1 MKIALVTA
9 FPPSR
14 QGLNEYGFHVAD
26 ELRRHSELQLTIL
39 ADRLPHAEPELP
51 DFNVVR
57 CWGFNRLDNPVCLL
71 RAIRQLKPDIVW
83 YNIGFASFGGRPLPA
98 FFGLTTPA
106 LTRFCSCYTHITL
119 HQLFETVNLA
129 DAGVKSP
136 WMYRVAGRVATH
148 VLLCANSMSV
158 LLPAYHRTL
167 RKRYGRGT
175 VKVRHHGIFA
185 SCPEQPDL
193 SKRGN
198 PVHRILA
205 FGKWGTY
212 KRLELLIDAF
222 ERIVL
227 QSPPVELV
235 IAGGDHPKTQG
246 YVNSVAERVQRNRR
260 IRFVGYVPE
269 EAIPE
274 LFQTA
279 SLAVMP
285 YTSSAGSSGVAHLA
299 CQYGLP
305 ILVSDIEDFRELAE
319 HERVSMDF
327 FVPNDVDSLAS
338 HLAELLKS
346 PERLAQMARHNFS
359 AALEMS
365 MPQVIRQYIRSFDVQ
380 HRLRMLKAFSQ
391 LRSSPRWMP
400 TRSWMAR
407 RLERKLKSWDKP
419 GRRDSREL

>member
-14 QGLNEYGFHVAD
+14 QGLNEYGFHIAT
-26 ELRRHSELQLTIL
+26 ELRHHHGLKLTIL
-39 ADRLPHAEPELP
+39 ADHLPHPEAELP
-51 DFNVVR
+51 GFEIVR
-57 CWGFNRLDNPVCLL
+57 CWGFNRLDNPLRLL
-71 RAIRQLKPDIVW
+71 GVIRQLQPDVVW
-83 YNIGFASFGGRPLPA
+83 YNIGFASFGGSPLPA

-106 LTRFCSCYTHITL
+106 LTRLCSCYAHITL
-119 HQLFETVNLA
+119 HQLFETVNLT

-136 WMYRVAGRVATH
+136 MLYGVAGWVATH

-167 RKRYGRGT
+167 REKYRRGT

-185 SCPEQPDL
+185 SCPEQADP

-222 ERIVL
+222 ERVVRL
-227 QSPPVELV
+227 YPNVELV
-235 IAGGDHPKTQG
+235 IAGGDHPKTAG
-246 YVNSVAERVQRNRR
+246 YVKSVAERVKHNHL
-260 IRFVGYVPE
+260 IRFIGYVPE
-269 EAIPE
+269 DSIPE

-305 ILVSDIEDFRELAE
+305 ILASDIEDFRELAE
-319 HERVSMDF
+319 HERVSMDYF
-327 FVPNDVDSLAS
+327 IPNHVDSLAS
-338 HLAELLKS
+338 HLTDLLNS
-346 PERLAQMARHNFS
+346 PERLNDMARQNFS
-359 AALEMS
+359 AALQMS
-365 MPQVIRQYIRSFDVQ
+365 MPQVIQQYIRSFDVQ
-380 HRLRMLKAFSQ
+380 HRLRMLRAFSQ
-391 LRSSPRWMP
+391 LRNSPRWMP
-400 TRSWMAR
+400 TRNWMAR
-407 RLERKLKSWDKP
+407 RLERKLKSWDRP
-419 GRRDSREL
+419 EVNRADV